1 MTKFDSHLF
10 FLEGNGCMDN
20 CFIINVIIA
29 QQSMVESSPKALQQ
43 FTTFKF
49 ILAVKTL
56 NFRVRFF
63 SALPINSTLKY
74 SFITTS
80 KIFNLLCMKV
90 LHTYAIIFSAYVIF
104 HFPILYNNSMSFH
117 SWRTN
122 SSFYLF
128 TFTSILKTCYVV
140 LRIMKKTTR
149 KQPIA

>member
-1 MTKFDSHLF
+1 
-10 FLEGNGCMDN
+10 
-20 CFIINVIIA
+20 
-29 QQSMVESSPKALQQ
+29 MVESSPKALQQ

-63 SALPINSTLKY
+63 SALPIYSTLKY

-122 SSFYLF
+122 SSFLFIYIYKHSQNMLCSSTHSEENHKEVTYCLSYLW
-128 TFTSILKTCYVV
+128 K
-140 LRIMKKTTR
+140 
-149 KQPIA
+149 PIRD